1 MVAVYPVSGLL
12 RAFLDLILTNPE
24 HRRRTGICART
35 YPSNFPTQ
43 NFLSH
48 AISSDQLN
56 KSPALQH
63 LHTWE
68 GVSPSALHDVVMHVT
83 NMADR
88 ILLLTGIPTRSL
100 CLLTIVS
107 RSATRMVPVGPSI
120 AKWGHS
126 PAATAALKPHRM
138 S

>member
-12 RAFLDLILTNPE
+12 RAFLDLILTNPG

-35 YPSNFPTQ
+35 YPIQFPTQ

-56 KSPALQH
+56 KSHALQH
-63 LHTWE
+63 LHTRE
-68 GVSPSALHDVVMHVT
+68 GVSPYHVVIHVT

-88 ILLLTGIPTRSL
+88 IRPLAGIPTRSL
-100 CLLTIVS
+100 CLSTIVS
-107 RSATRMVPVGPSI
+107 RSATRMVPVGPST

-126 PAATAALKPHRM
+126 PAATAALKPHRV